1 MCELCVDIAQLNNI
15 PYTLPRVVSLPPEIV
30 LSARGFQ
37 SQLTLVFTHQ
47 STRIYSSANA
57 YTGIGLRTY
66 VRRPMNIA
74 SLPETFR
81 RLWNFGAEALPTK

>member
-37 SQLTLVFTHQ
+37 SQLTLSYLSTTTFTTL
-47 STRIYSSANA
+47 SPFPCITL
-57 YTGIGLRTY
+57 TT
-66 VRRPMNIA
+66 
-74 SLPETFR
+74 
-81 RLWNFGAEALPTK
+81 

>member
-37 SQLTLVFTHQ
+37 SQLTLVF
-47 STRIYSSANA
+47 
-57 YTGIGLRTY
+57 
-66 VRRPMNIA
+66 NI
-74 SLPETFR
+74 
-81 RLWNFGAEALPTK
+81 